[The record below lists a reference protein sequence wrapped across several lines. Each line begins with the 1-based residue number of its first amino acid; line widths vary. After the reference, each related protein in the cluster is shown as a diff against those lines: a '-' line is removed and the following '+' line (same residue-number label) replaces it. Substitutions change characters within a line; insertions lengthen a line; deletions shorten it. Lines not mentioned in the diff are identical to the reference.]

1 MCRDINEM
9 RLTKMIYIVEVI
21 LVSIIVFNFSHEWM
35 SPEEPKQFVGSKM
48 PKRTIIHGINRMYK
62 RYISEDIISY
72 ITKYKSRMLTDL
84 RKCFSYWIRKKE
96 WLVSMEPLR
105 K

>member
-48 PKRTIIHGINRMYK
+48 PKRTIIHGIIQNVQEI
-62 RYISEDIISY
+62 YIRRHHFLYNEIQ
-72 ITKYKSRMLTDL
+72 
-84 RKCFSYWIRKKE
+84 
-96 WLVSMEPLR
+96 V
-105 K
+105 